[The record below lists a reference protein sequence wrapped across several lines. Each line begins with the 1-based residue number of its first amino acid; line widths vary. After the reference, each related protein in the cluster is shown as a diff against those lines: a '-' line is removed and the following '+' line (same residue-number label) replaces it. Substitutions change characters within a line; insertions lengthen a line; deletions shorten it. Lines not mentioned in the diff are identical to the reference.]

1 MKHHSELLNLI
12 AATIG
17 AKTYLEI
24 GVFNPAHNFDT
35 IEVAHKFGVD
45 PDPKAAANCR
55 MTSDEFFE
63 FARASK
69 MEIDLA
75 WIDGLHHADQVAKDC
90 YNCWEILRPGG
101 VMGIHDSNP
110 HSEHITHVPRDSREW
125 CGDVY
130 KTVSNIM
137 GVPKFTVD
145 FDYGCCVIRKAF
157 KEENLF
163 IRNTEIEW
171 DDFNKMRRQY
181 LNLVTLT
188 DAITRIKSWQE
199 A

>member
-45 PDPKAAANCR
+45 PDSGAGANCR

-63 FARASK
+63 FARAAK

-145 FDYGCCVIRKAF
+145 FDYGCCVIR
-157 KEENLF
+157 NGPGIHGGTRSTSQL
-163 IRNTEIEW
+163 
-171 DDFNKMRRQY
+171 RRAAVFHQ
-181 LNLVTLT
+181 
-188 DAITRIKSWQE
+188 DHGAIPEKTGNHFYSG
-199 A
+199 